1 MLEAIKRFVQ
11 EHLVAPARGHTD
23 PNSAEHAVRLAT
35 AALLIEVMHVDSAVT
50 PHERSRVIELIK
62 TRFQLSAEETAEL
75 IDLSE
80 AEAKGATDY
89 FQFTSIINRSF
100 TAEQKIDIIEH
111 LWQVAYADS
120 DLDKHEEHAIRKI
133 AELLYVPHSAF
144 IAAKLRVRDAQPP
157 RVGPT

>member
-11 EHLVAPARGHTD
+11 EHLVAPTRHAD
-23 PNSAEHAVRLAT
+23 ANSAEHAVRLAT

-50 PHERSRVIELIK
+50 PSERSRVIELIK
-62 TRFQLSAEETAEL
+62 SRFQLSAEETAEL
-75 IDLSE
+75 MHLSE
-80 AEAKGATDY
+80 AEAKDATDY

-100 TAEQKIDIIEH
+100 SAEQKIDVIEH
-111 LWQVAYADS
+111 LWQVAYADR

-144 IAAKLRVRDAQPP
+144 IAAKLRVRDTQP
-157 RVGPT
+157 